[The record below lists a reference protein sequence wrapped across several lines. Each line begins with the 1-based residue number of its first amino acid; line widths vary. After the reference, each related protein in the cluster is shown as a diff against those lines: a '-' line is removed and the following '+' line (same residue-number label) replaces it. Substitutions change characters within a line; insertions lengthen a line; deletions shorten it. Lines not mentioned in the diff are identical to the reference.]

1 VYLISTSCHYFLRP
15 SWHLLKIPKV
25 CPFWTRGGQNLDPK
39 IVSKHNSVIVVR
51 SDLVRTVPRF
61 DIVTVLPK
69 SMGNMPLGYT
79 HTLIDILGL

>member
-1 VYLISTSCHYFLRP
+1 M
-15 SWHLLKIPKV
+15 
-25 CPFWTRGGQNLDPK
+25 
-39 IVSKHNSVIVVR
+39 IVVR

-79 HTLIDILGL
+79 HTLIDIL